1 MKCGMLLLIAIMG
14 NGAFGLSSRL
24 QQDYRTLTGVGMG
37 DGVESTTRRSLI
49 SLVLPAIIVGSCF
62 QGASAVDENVAVYKT
77 GKTPNVPGQ
86 KPKDKGDVSGTKKD
100 PRFLRSLSDCK
111 SQCET
116 TPATNGL
123 ARSKEDCLSDCQDI
137 CCTFAMNFKNYEGV
151 LHFYYLINQLPN
163 VFLYR
168 YNI

>member
-1 MKCGMLLLIAIMG
+1 MLDL
-14 NGAFGLSSRL
+14 
-24 QQDYRTLTGVGMG
+24 
-37 DGVESTTRRSLI
+37 
-49 SLVLPAIIVGSCF
+49 
-62 QGASAVDENVAVYKT
+62 ASARQNRNFHVSKRLTKFPPRVNQR
-77 GKTPNVPGQ
+77 PNVPGQ

>member
-14 NGAFGLSSRL
+14 NEAFGLSSRL

-77 GKTPNVPGQ
+77 GKTYVHPFC
-86 KPKDKGDVSGTKKD
+86 KTPK
-100 PRFLRSLSDCK
+100 
-111 SQCET
+111 
-116 TPATNGL
+116 
-123 ARSKEDCLSDCQDI
+123 I
-137 CCTFAMNFKNYEGV
+137 
-151 LHFYYLINQLPN
+151 
-163 VFLYR
+163 
-168 YNI
+168 